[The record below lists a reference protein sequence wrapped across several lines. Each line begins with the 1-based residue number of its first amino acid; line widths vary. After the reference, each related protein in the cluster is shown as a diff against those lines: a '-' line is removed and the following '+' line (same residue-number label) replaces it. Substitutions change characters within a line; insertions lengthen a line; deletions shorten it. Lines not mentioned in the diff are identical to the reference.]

1 MIDLDYIFDDV
12 KNKTITKKEAYEL
25 VKNIGDSMTFTT
37 SKHTST
43 DVYVEIAKKIPD
55 DDLIETMINSQ
66 IENYRSSQGI
76 YRLLDLASKTFFE
89 KKWDEAI
96 NQPGG
101 YYLNYYKSKHTDGE
115 KLYYL
120 WTHILKKKPAA
131 KNWKEKLKQGILS
144 HPNCPPKITN
154 RQLRNLDNIHI
165 IALNKNLAS
174 NPKALKA
181 VGDYAA
187 VFRHDGI
194 FENLTRN
201 KYVPWEKISEVVD
214 MKNQVKAMMTPSVP
228 VTFRRKA
235 AILEFFRRED
245 TPDKAREVM
254 YKITGDDEFLPKEVR
269 DLFIF

>member
-1 MIDLDYIFDDV
+1 MIDLDYIFDNV
-12 KNKTITKKEAYEL
+12 KNNTITKKEAYEL
-25 VKNIGDSMTFTT
+25 VKTIDEGTSFTT

-43 DVYVEIAKKIPD
+43 DVYIEIAKKIPD
-55 DDLIETMINSQ
+55 DDLIETMIDSQ
-66 IENYRSSQGI
+66 IENYRSSQRI
-76 YRLLDLASKTFFE
+76 YRLLDLASKSFFD
-89 KKWDEAI
+89 KKWDEAV

-101 YYLNYYKSKHTDGE
+101 YYLKYYKSKHTDGD

-120 WTHILKKKPAA
+120 WTHILKKKTAA

-144 HPNCPPKITN
+144 HPNCPSKITN
-154 RQLRNLDNIHI
+154 RQLRSLDSIHI
-165 IALNKNLAS
+165 IALNKNLAN

-201 KYVPWEKISEVVD
+201 KYVPWDKISEAVD
-214 MKNQVKAMMTPSVP
+214 MKNQVQVFVKGSNLMS
-228 VTFRRKA
+228 FRRKA

-269 DLFIF
+269 DIFIF